1 MKKNLAASVRQ
12 RLLNRAQ
19 KENKPFN
26 QLLQYFALERF
37 LYRLGRSAYKQQF
50 ILKGGLM
57 FALWQAPLRRPTRD
71 IDLLGRLSNS
81 VEHVVS
87 VIQTICQEPV
97 PDDGIIFDTKKISG
111 KQITE
116 GANYQ
121 GVQVTLPAYLGKARI
136 PIRIDVGFGDQLVAG
151 PIAMSFPTLL
161 NFPPPELLA
170 YSRESAIAEKFQVMV
185 FLEEINSRLKD
196 FYDIWLLATHFE
208 FNGLTLSE
216 AIDRT
221 FRQRRTVL
229 DLNPVAFDNSFT
241 ENSQKQTQWAKFVT
255 RHKFEAAPATLAEAV
270 SLIATFLQPPV
281 QALLKGEHFDQQWV
295 PGGPWSQ
302 V

>member
-1 MKKNLAASVRQ
+1 MKRNLAASVRQ
-12 RLLNRAQ
+12 RLLNRAK
-19 KENKPFN
+19 KEGKPFN
-26 QLLQYFALERF
+26 QLLQHFALERF
-37 LYRLGRSAYKQQF
+37 LYRLGCSAYKQQF

-121 GVQVTLPAYLGKARI
+121 GVQVGAVRELPLPAYLGKARI
-136 PIRIDVGFGDQLVAG
+136 PIRIDVGFGDPLVPA

-161 NFPPPELLA
+161 NFPSPELLA
-170 YSRESAIAEKFQVMV
+170 YSRESAIAEKFQAMV
-185 FLEEINSRLKD
+185 FL
-196 FYDIWLLATHFE
+196 
-208 FNGLTLSE
+208 
-216 AIDRT
+216 
-221 FRQRRTVL
+221 
-229 DLNPVAFDNSFT
+229 
-241 ENSQKQTQWAKFVT
+241 
-255 RHKFEAAPATLAEAV
+255 
-270 SLIATFLQPPV
+270 
-281 QALLKGEHFDQQWV
+281 
-295 PGGPWSQ
+295 
-302 V
+302 